1 MALTVAVQAGLGQVA
16 GRLAE
21 QGYQVVSLEENMEP
35 VDVVVYSGV
44 SDDLTAFDAVD
55 YYGDGATMGVSS
67 PSGVMLLNAHNRSPD
82 DVVSLVNSRFG
93 WMEE

>member
-1 MALTVAVQAGLGQVA
+1 MTLTVAVQTGLGQVA
-16 GRLAE
+16 GKLSE
-21 QGYQVVSLEENMEP
+21 HGYRVVSLEENMEP

-44 SDDLTAFDAVD
+44 SDDLTVFDAVD
-55 YYGDGATMGVSS
+55 YYGDGATMGVNS

>member
-1 MALTVAVQAGLGQVA
+1 MTITVAVQSGLSQVA
-16 GRLAE
+16 GKLTE
-21 QGYQVVSLEENMEP
+21 QGYRVVSMEDSMEP

-44 SDDLTAFDAVD
+44 SDDLTVFDTVD

-67 PSGVMLLNAHNRSPD
+67 PSGVMLVNAHNITPD
-82 DVVSLVNSRFG
+82 DIVSLINGRFG